1 VRRLEALFGSRTAGR
16 RKVLVAYLCVGDP
29 SVDESI
35 ELARACVRAGA
46 DVLELGVP
54 FSDPTADG
62 PAIQRASQR
71 AIAAG
76 GGYDATLRAA
86 RAVRAADDGVGILL
100 FGYYNPIFVRGE
112 ARAVGEAADAGA
124 DALLVVDLPI
134 EESASLRQ
142 AAKAHGI
149 GVVPLLAPTSRG
161 ESAAAVREAAA
172 GGTVPFVYYVSVTG
186 VTGTVGLDAR
196 GAGSHASALRA
207 ELHLPVVVGFGIDS
221 RGRARA
227 AAKGTDGVVVG
238 TALVRAIEDR
248 QTAEARKAAVEGL
261 VRELRAGVDSV
272 DSADEGGGGLP
283 GN

>member
-1 VRRLEALFGSRTAGR
+1 MKRLEALFDPRSGGR
-16 RKVLVAYLCVGDP
+16 GKVLVAYLCVGDP
-29 SVDESI
+29 SVDESV

-86 RAVRAADDGVGILL
+86 RAVRAADPGVGILL

-112 ARAVGEAADAGA
+112 GRAVREAAEAGA

-186 VTGTVGLDAR
+186 VTGTVRLDAS
-196 GAGSHASALRA
+196 GAGAHAAALRA

-221 RGRARA
+221 REKARA
-227 AAKGTDGVVVG
+227 AATGTDGVVVG
-238 TALVRAIEDR
+238 TAVVRAIEDGK
-248 QTAEARKAAVEGL
+248 TADARSAAVEGL
-261 VRELRAGVDSV
+261 VRQLRAGVDQ
-272 DSADEGGGGLP
+272 AGPGLR